1 MRALITR
8 FTIAFLAIVLIITIM
23 PVRPSAPQSVQA
35 QGGVQATVIPDNLLV
50 RSQPGTDK
58 AIIDRFQSGTV
69 VNITGRED
77 ELGNGGIWVYAQP
90 VGGGTQGWVLSLFLQ
105 FPADFIVETIPVIS
119 ASGNAADG
127 ASGGSGGGSAPAGS
141 LPGVTTNPSNFRG
154 GPGTSFNII
163 RGLTAGVNLSVT
175 GRTANNLWYRVNI
188 GGTEGWLYYTLIDIA
203 GEPRSLPVVQGTSAS
218 SPPSTGTGSG
228 VGVPPAS
235 YSSANLGTFSYGAH
249 VAGFGRPDLMHYAGM
264 TWAKKQI
271 RYSPGQDPNSIAGII
286 NDAHAKGF
294 RILLGVVGYPN
305 DLPGGEG
312 YYQQYANFV
321 GGVAALGAD
330 AIEVWNEPN
339 LDREWTHGQIN
350 PASYTR
356 LLALSYNAIKANN
369 SGTIVISAAPA
380 PTGAEGWLGQ
390 AIVWNDNNFLSG
402 MRAAG
407 AASYMDCVG
416 AHYNEGI
423 ISPYQRSGD
432 PRDGYYTRYLWG
444 MINTYR
450 NLMPKPICF
459 TELGYLSPEGFGP
472 LPGNFGWA
480 QNTTVAQHAQWVADA
495 IRVARSS
502 GIVRMVIIWNMD
514 FSGYYGDDPM
524 GGYAMIRPD
533 GSCPAC
539 DILASRR

>member
-8 FTIAFLAIVLIITIM
+8 FTIILLVIILAISALPTN
-23 PVRPSAPQSVQA
+23 PDASPSAQA

-58 AIIDRFQSGTV
+58 AIIDRFAVGTV
-69 VNITGRED
+69 LNVSGRED

-105 FPADFIVETIPVIS
+105 FPSDFIVETLPVVSSSGAS
-119 ASGNAADG
+119 AGG
-127 ASGGSGGGSAPAGS
+127 ASGGSGGASAPAGS
-141 LPGVTTNPSNFRG
+141 LAAVTTNPSNFRS

-163 RGLTAGVNLSVT
+163 RGLNAGENATVT

-188 GGTEGWLYYTLIDIA
+188 GGVEGWLYYTLLDIS
-203 GEPRSLPVVQGTSAS
+203 GDPRSLPVVEGSSPTTSA
-218 SPPSTGTGSG
+218 PPNTGA
-228 VGVPPAS
+228 GVPPPS

-249 VAGFGRPDLMHYAGM
+249 VAGFGRPDLMAYAGM
-264 TWAKKQI
+264 SWAKKQI
-271 RYSPGQDPNSIAGII
+271 RYSPGQDPSSIAGII

-305 DLPGGEG
+305 DVGGGEG
-312 YYQQYANFV
+312 YFQQFAGFV

-330 AIEVWNEPN
+330 GIEIWNEPN
-339 LDREWTHGQIN
+339 LDREWPHGQIN
-350 PASYTR
+350 PTTYTR
-356 LLALSYNAIKANN
+356 LLALSYNSIKANN
-369 SGTIVISAAPA
+369 PGTIVISAALA
-380 PTGAEGWLGQ
+380 PTGAEGWLG
-390 AIVWNDNNFLSG
+390 ADIVWNDNHFLSG

-423 ISPYQRSGD
+423 ISPYQTSGD

-450 NLMPKPICF
+450 GIMPKPICF

-480 QNTTVAQHAQWVADA
+480 QNTTVAQHALWVADA

-502 GIVRMVIIWNMD
+502 GTVRMVIIWNMD
-514 FSGYYGDDPM
+514 FSGYFGDDPM
-524 GGYAMIRPD
+524 GGYALIRPD